1 MGNKKTS
8 NRSDRAKKVLFL
20 YITWF
25 IVCPLLYFVLMALHV
40 DLILAIYV
48 VGTFLLIA
56 CAFIPIL
63 INVILKGRRPQSQ
76 AETARRKQYF
86 HISKM
91 MFLFILPLAITL
103 LVSLVQFMFF

>member
-1 MGNKKTS
+1 MGNRKQS
-8 NRSDRAKKVLFL
+8 NSDKSKRILTL
-20 YITWF
+20 YIAWYLL
-25 IVCPLLYFVLMALHV
+25 CPALYFILMALGV

-56 CAFIPIL
+56 CAFVPIL
-63 INVILKGRRPQSQ
+63 INVIRKGRHSD
-76 AETARRKQYF
+76 TAFELKRRKQYY

-103 LVSLVQFMFF
+103 LVSLVQFLFF